1 MFFINRYRRLKFI
14 SSRNNFQMQITI
26 SFLFSTLY
34 RSRKIY
40 QIPTLFQISRLQM
53 AKNYR
58 PRNCYQS
65 ATCNQSPKSELL
77 STANRYQMLQFI
89 KRELVSFLF
98 FVVLGNEL
106 LDVTA
111 YGLQSDFL
119 SPETM
124 PKATVELA
132 LTKNRKLLLASV
144 LPKVTFYI
152 SIVYNL
158 LSK

>member
-1 MFFINRYRRLKFI
+1 
-14 SSRNNFQMQITI
+14 
-26 SFLFSTLY
+26 
-34 RSRKIY
+34 
-40 QIPTLFQISRLQM
+40 M

-77 STANRYQMLQFI
+77 STAKRYQMQQFI

-111 YGLQSDFL
+111 YGLRSDIL

-132 LTKNRKLLLASV
+132 LTKNRKLLLACMLGAVFSF
-144 LPKVTFYI
+144 LIIPK
-152 SIVYNL
+152 
-158 LSK
+158 